1 MKKIKK
7 TSNSLFWLKHILL
20 ALVIIAIAVTILI
33 MQKSNQS
40 TVLPEGSSGKKNI
53 SSNMSLFYE
62 QYRSSSR
69 SPSDEAL
76 GDFVMKV
83 KISDTPLSERL
94 QKMES
99 LQKPMSGKWVGEH
112 KHRIFKAG
120 RTLRS
125 GITNYAQSEG
135 MQVIWELEKDFI
147 VKHAFQLDDSLL
159 GSLKKIGKAI
169 DADFDGEV
177 KAYMCPRQRSLVITS
192 QSSEYLQKQC
202 AEAIQ

>member
-1 MKKIKK
+1 MKK

-20 ALVIIAIAVTILI
+20 ALVITAIAVTVLI

-53 SSNMSLFYE
+53 SSNMSLFYK

-94 QKMES
+94 QNMES

-120 RTLRS
+120 GTLRS
-125 GITNYAQSEG
+125 AITNYAQSEG
-135 MQVIWELEKDFI
+135 IQVIWELEKDFI

-202 AEAIQ
+202 AEAI